1 MNRPWWRLAGPARYI
16 NRVEHN
22 LTEGRSVIL
31 LYPET
36 LVPSLKQAVS
46 DRVVMND
53 FWSWRTLD
61 LRELTDTEATCG
73 PADLL
78 CRYFNT
84 DSPQD
89 SEFPQ
94 SLYRID
100 FVSRDW
106 SSGWMVYCGRILTPG
121 LTSWTNTT
129 N

>member
-1 MNRPWWRLAGPARYI
+1 M
-16 NRVEHN
+16 
-22 LTEGRSVIL
+22 IL

-46 DRVVMND
+46 DRVVIND

-61 LRELTDTEATCG
+61 LRELTNTEATCG

-78 CRYFNT
+78 CRRL
-84 DSPQD
+84 SAA

-100 FVSRDW
+100 FVSGTGRLA
-106 SSGWMVYCGRILTPG
+106 GWFNAVRILTPG